1 MAERR
6 RKRNRPITAFVMRQP
21 VLMNAVGV
29 ATAAAMHLWLGTL
42 RVHTD
47 VAEPSVDPRRRPR
60 RVILCLWH
68 EDLLLLSYYFRHNG
82 IHTLISDSAD
92 GEWIARGL
100 GWLGYGTIRGSSGP
114 SGGRAVLRIL
124 RERQAIDLA
133 VTPDG
138 PLGPRRT
145 FQMGAVYLA
154 SRLGMSLVP
163 LSCGYERPRRTRSWD
178 RLALPRPFTRQVIC
192 VGRELFVPPDADA
205 QTLETYRAQA
215 QADLEANSARAQGM
229 VDEWVHAGR
238 RPLQQSNGPAISS
251 GEYRKSA

>member
-1 MAERR
+1 MTQVR
-6 RKRNRPITAFVMRQP
+6 RKRKKRPITGFIVRRPA
-21 VLMNAVGV
+21 LMTAVGA
-29 ATAAAMHLWLGTL
+29 ATAAAMHLWLGSL

-100 GWLGYGTIRGSSGP
+100 SWLGYGTVRGSSGP

-138 PLGPRRT
+138 PLGPRRK
-145 FQMGAVYLA
+145 FHMGAVYLA
-154 SRLGMSLVP
+154 SRLGMALVP

-178 RLALPRPFTRQVIC
+178 RLVLPRPFSRQVIC

-205 QTLETYRAQA
+205 QTLETYRSRAES
-215 QADLEANSARAQGM
+215 DLEANSARAQEL
-229 VDEWVHAGR
+229 VDHWV
-238 RPLQQSNGPAISS
+238 SS
-251 GEYRKSA
+251 GNRSRAAC